1 MSTPGHSHWPAG
13 KTAGMPVRNM
23 AARNRGSRQAAWR
36 RGRLG
41 ESLALVSLTL
51 RGYRILAR
59 GLKSPLG
66 EIDIVARR
74 GRFLAFVEV
83 KTRESFDVAAEA
95 LLARQRRRIAR
106 AASGFLA
113 NRPEFSFCQPRF
125 DVILVAPW
133 RWPRH
138 IINAWRA
145 DS

>member
-1 MSTPGHSHWPAG
+1 
-13 KTAGMPVRNM
+13 M
-23 AARNRGSRQAAWR
+23 ATRNRAGRDKASRQAAWR

-41 ESLALVSLTL
+41 ESLAIVALTL
-51 RGYRILAR
+51 RGYSILAR
-59 GLKSPLG
+59 GLKTPLG

-74 GRFLAFVEV
+74 GRMLAFVEV
-83 KTRESFDVAAEA
+83 KARESFDHAAEA

-106 AASGFLA
+106 AAAGFLA
-113 NRPEFSFCQPRF
+113 NRPDLAHCQPRF

-138 IINAWRA
+138 IINAWRG

>member
-1 MSTPGHSHWPAG
+1 MA
-13 KTAGMPVRNM
+13 VRNR
-23 AARNRGSRQAAWR
+23 AGRTRVDRRKASRQAAWR

-41 ESLALVSLTL
+41 ESFAIVSLTL
-51 RGYRILAR
+51 RGYSILAR

-74 GRFLAFVEV
+74 GRMLAFVEV
-83 KTRESFDVAAEA
+83 KARGSFDHAAEA
-95 LLARQRRRIAR
+95 LLARQRQRIAR
-106 AASGFLA
+106 AAAGFLA
-113 NRPEFSFCQPRF
+113 NRPELSGCQPRF

-138 IINAWRA
+138 IIDAWRT

>member
-1 MSTPGHSHWPAG
+1 
-13 KTAGMPVRNM
+13 M
-23 AARNRGSRQAAWR
+23 AARNRAGKDKASRQAAWR

-41 ESLALVSLTL
+41 ESLAIVSLML
-51 RGYRILAR
+51 RGYSILAR
-59 GLKSPLG
+59 GLKTPLG

-74 GRFLAFVEV
+74 GRMLAFVEV
-83 KTRESFDVAAEA
+83 KARESFDHAAEA

-106 AASGFLA
+106 AAAGFLA
-113 NRPEFSFCQPRF
+113 NRPDLAHCQPRF

-138 IINAWRA
+138 IINAWRG